1 MISNVLFSLEI
12 STRDH
17 RWIGFNTEHTPVTA
31 CNYNIFVASFLT
43 RLWSLAD
50 QGSDTALSAATGC
63 FCPPWPWPT
72 WTTFLTSLLTLCWS
86 TSSDNAESREGV
98 LIDASWDVFI
108 GALPKQSADN
118 EQKVFLRKRELFTL
132 IITSTLTEFDVGSS
146 RTLTLVLGTSRDI
159 ASISETNVRSRQWVA
174 LIAMVNLTAIIW
186 YILLN
191 AAIDLQRQL
200 SQYSHWFNIFHPQ
213 IIVIDPLIF
222 QNILKIIWD
231 LYHVVN
237 LDCRRKFAF
246 GGSELP
252 SRTLLRIGFSVVK
265 SWLYHIALF
274 LWR

>member
-31 CNYNIFVASFLT
+31 CNYNIFVAFFLT
-43 RLWSLAD
+43 RLWSQAD

-159 ASISETNVRSRQWVA
+159 ASISETKSPVSRPDGYGQLNSNH
-174 LIAMVNLTAIIW
+174 LIHTSQCGYRPTKATITV
-186 YILLN
+186 
-191 AAIDLQRQL
+191 L
-200 SQYSHWFNIFHPQ
+200 SLVQYFSSSNYRYWPFDFSKHIEDNMGFIP
-213 IIVIDPLIF
+213 
-222 QNILKIIWD
+222 
-231 LYHVVN
+231 
-237 LDCRRKFAF
+237 C
-246 GGSELP
+246 GE
-252 SRTLLRIGFSVVK
+252 SRLST
-265 SWLYHIALF
+265 
-274 LWR
+274 